1 MGQSIT
7 VSLATVRGLQL
18 RCNRGAA
25 TGMAVWPAFVRGPM
39 QFVWNSPADR
49 DRPGFSQAWSL
60 PRPLPLPRISSKRY
74 CVWKEA
80 PIIYAH
86 SARTISRPR
95 APGHG
100 APPPSPGWA
109 TPRPRVLPGR
119 GVAPVGGGEALARCD
134 AAGVGDGWADP
145 GQGHLSRG
153 GGGAEGAGHHSQAQP
168 VRAGR
173 TGGKG
178 RPSSPPWCGGENGP
192 WMPRATKR
200 CRTTF
205 LGDLRDRLSLSAAEN
220 GGRGVLEPSPNDC
233 PLP

>member
-100 APPPSPGWA
+100 APPPPPGGPPPGLASCRVAAWLQWVVAKLWPGAMPLVLVMGGRTPAKGTCLGGAGGQKGLGITHRHSPSGRDGRA
-109 TPRPRVLPGR
+109 GKVDPPRRHGAAVRMGRGCPGR
-119 GVAPVGGGEALARCD
+119 RNVV
-134 AAGVGDGWADP
+134 
-145 GQGHLSRG
+145 
-153 GGGAEGAGHHSQAQP
+153 
-168 VRAGR
+168 
-173 TGGKG
+173 
-178 RPSSPPWCGGENGP
+178 
-192 WMPRATKR
+192 
-200 CRTTF
+200 
-205 LGDLRDRLSLSAAEN
+205 
-220 GGRGVLEPSPNDC
+220 EP
-233 PLP
+233 LFWEI